1 MSGPVQGRLHRG
13 VHAPFARCAY
23 LVHVG
28 PADDRRVG
36 PVLYLRQPP
45 LPVRGAPRYPFLLIH
60 ALHDLIPRETPMLR
74 YWKQAL
80 FILFLFMVVNNPQGA
95 ANLVHS
101 AGNGVAHIA
110 GRIGQFFVDL
120 T

>member
-1 MSGPVQGRLHRG
+1 
-13 VHAPFARCAY
+13 
-23 LVHVG
+23 
-28 PADDRRVG
+28 
-36 PVLYLRQPP
+36 
-45 LPVRGAPRYPFLLIH
+45 
-60 ALHDLIPRETPMLR
+60 MLR